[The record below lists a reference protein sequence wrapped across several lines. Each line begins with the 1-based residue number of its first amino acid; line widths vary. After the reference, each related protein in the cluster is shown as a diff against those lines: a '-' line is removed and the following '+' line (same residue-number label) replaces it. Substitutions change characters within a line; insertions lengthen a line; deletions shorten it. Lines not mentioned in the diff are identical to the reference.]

1 MVKNLPANV
10 RVQPLGWED
19 PLGKEM
25 TTHSGIFAWEIL
37 WTEEQI
43 QIYFQIYKHRYI
55 YIYTDKYIHT
65 NLENMY
71 AHTKG

>member
-1 MVKNLPANV
+1 MLD
-10 RVQPLGWED
+10 W
-19 PLGKEM
+19 
-25 TTHSGIFAWEIL
+25 S
-37 WTEEQI
+37 QI

-71 AHTKG
+71 THAKG